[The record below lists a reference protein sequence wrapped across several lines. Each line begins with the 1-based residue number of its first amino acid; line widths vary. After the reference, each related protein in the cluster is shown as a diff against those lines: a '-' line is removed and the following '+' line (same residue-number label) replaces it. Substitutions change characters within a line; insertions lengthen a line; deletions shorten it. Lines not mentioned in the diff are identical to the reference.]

1 MISSTKYKVK
11 HERIWY
17 SHDFQRPAGALD
29 NGDTATLFQSTPL
42 ETRRRTLEARLAK
55 RRSIEALHHRGPRAH
70 GHGDFVLHHDV
81 ILAWGIKTALQAVGL
96 YRRGRANA
104 LRPVVRE
111 LRLEFP
117 NLPSSLDGF
126 RLLHL
131 SDFHIDGVDGLAE
144 VLAES
149 LASLPVDLCLLTG
162 DYRFNVRGPCDD
174 VYPRMRYVLN
184 AVQSRHGIF
193 GILGNHDCA
202 DITLELENMG
212 VQMLI
217 NEAAPVG
224 PSDTPLWVIGVD
236 DPHFFGCDDLR
247 KASEDVPEQDFKLL
261 LAHTPEMFAE
271 ARAAGIDLYLSG
283 HTHAGQIRVPGI
295 GALMQL
301 ADCPRQYAF
310 GHWRHES
317 MQGYTTAGVGCS
329 LLPVRFGCPPEIV
342 VIELARP

>member
-1 MISSTKYKVK
+1 MEHKLP
-11 HERIWY
+11 WY
-17 SHDFQRPAGALD
+17 PHDFHPPVATHH
-29 NGDTATLFQSTPL
+29 NGDTATLFQSTPQDARRRML
-42 ETRRRTLEARLAK
+42 ETRLAR

-70 GHGDFVLHHDV
+70 GRGDFLLQHERF
-81 ILAWGIKTALQAVGL
+81 LAWGMKTALQLVGL

-104 LRPVVRE
+104 LRPVLRE

-131 SDFHIDGVDGLAE
+131 SDFHINGVDGLAE

-149 LASLPVDLCLLTG
+149 VASLPVDLCVLTG
-162 DYRFNVRGPCDD
+162 DYRFDIGGPCDE
-174 VYPRMRYVLN
+174 VYRRMRHILS
-184 AVQSRHGIF
+184 AVRSRHGIL

-202 DITLELENMG
+202 DIALELETMG

-224 PSDTPLWVIGVD
+224 PSDAPLWVIGVD

-247 KASEDVPEQDFKLL
+247 QAAQDVPEQGFKLL
-261 LAHTPEMFAE
+261 LTHTPEMFRE
-271 ARAAGIDLYLSG
+271 ASAAGMDLYLSG
-283 HTHAGQIRVPGI
+283 HTHAGQIRLPGI
-295 GALMQL
+295 GAVMQM

-310 GHWRHES
+310 GHWRYQG
-317 MQGYTTAGVGCS
+317 MQAYTTAGVGCS
-329 LLPVRFGCPPEIV
+329 MLPVRFGCPPEIV
-342 VIELARP
+342 VIQLARP